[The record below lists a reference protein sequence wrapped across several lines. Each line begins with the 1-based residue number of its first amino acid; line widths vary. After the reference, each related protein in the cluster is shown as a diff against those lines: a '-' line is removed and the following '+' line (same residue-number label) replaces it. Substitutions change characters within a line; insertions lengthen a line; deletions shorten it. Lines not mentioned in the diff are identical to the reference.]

1 MHILGVILEARD
13 ESNTGL
19 PFGYLLTHII
29 LQSVIGVIGEPK
41 MNIQDPISKQMLM
54 KSNAQLSRDDLDD
67 APQPPPIHVAV
78 LDMASSSQTT
88 PPRPQQDAGYTQILE
103 ALVALQGG
111 MSTMQL
117 TLSPLQQEVHSI
129 NLWVE

>member
-1 MHILGVILEARD
+1 LGVILEARD

-129 NLWVE
+129 NLRVE